1 MQLRYDH
8 NACDVRDAGCNVLRF
23 LPDGYASWRT
33 RLGSGG
39 RDEERKEQ
47 SRDLGRGNMAL
58 MFKRTPSSQ
67 RGTSL
72 IELTMAMFVLAV
84 GVLASAFLIPYSLGG
99 NGRNKQQSHS
109 TVIAQ
114 MIMEKITSAPASAG
128 ALNITDCS
136 GAASNVN
143 TTGSAGGT
151 GSTLLASGTID
162 FSQAL
167 GSAGAPAG
175 YYMQY
180 TTCGTAGRQ
189 AMYDVRWNIQTPSSY
204 VRLVTVSAKLSG
216 TGNDLKYFSLPVTIR
231 SMVGN

>member
-1 MQLRYDH
+1 
-8 NACDVRDAGCNVLRF
+8 
-23 LPDGYASWRT
+23 
-33 RLGSGG
+33 
-39 RDEERKEQ
+39 
-47 SRDLGRGNMAL
+47 MAL
-58 MFKRTPSSQ
+58 MLKRTPSSQ

-72 IELTMAMFVLAV
+72 IELMMAMFVLAV

-114 MIMEKITSAPASAG
+114 MVMEKITSAPASGG
-128 ALNITDCS
+128 ALTITDCS

-143 TTGSAGGT
+143 ITGSAGGI
-151 GSTLLASGTID
+151 GSTLLASGTVD

-167 GSAGAPAG
+167 GSAGAPVG

-231 SMVGN
+231 SLVGGN